1 GDDSPGPSSLPIVRH
16 RLSASTSFVLATLR
30 ALHIDPSLAVT
41 KSAMIEKGRSS
52 PGRGSSLGPIEHVLP
67 DEGTS
72 AADPSIDP
80 HSCREALFSST
91 HKTSARSGGSR

>member
-1 GDDSPGPSSLPIVRH
+1 VGDDSPGPSSLPIVRH

-67 DEGTS
+67 DEGTT

-80 HSCREALFSST
+80 HSCREAQNPEL
-91 HKTSARSGGSR
+91 

>member
-1 GDDSPGPSSLPIVRH
+1 
-16 RLSASTSFVLATLR
+16 
-30 ALHIDPSLAVT
+30 IDPSLAVT

-80 HSCREALFSST
+80 HSCREALQIVLQILLECLQRLTIHPRST
-91 HKTSARSGGSR
+91 LILLHFDPGVPHLRLRDVERLAR